1 MPINYQLQ
9 WEKRYVLVIGLAN
22 IGATEG
28 KLKLGWFVALLVND
42 GSLTVA
48 LVALPLMNS

>member
-1 MPINYQLQ
+1 MEETDRKVTLNCAMPINYQLQ

-28 KLKLGWFVALLVND
+28 KLKL
-42 GSLTVA
+42 
-48 LVALPLMNS
+48 